1 MATRLAIVLSGGGAK
16 GAFQVGVLDALVN
29 GRGMKP
35 KIVVGTSTG
44 AIQALAVAQD
54 DVAGLVEVWQSIK
67 GNGDIYKRR
76 DALAGAILGANAIYD
91 AKPLQK
97 LLKNFYKPDRVA
109 ASGIELRLGVVS
121 LQSGQFQTIGQNATQ
136 LDRWVY
142 ASCAMP
148 VFFDPLKTIDKQ
160 QWVDGGVRDV
170 TPLSAALKLDPTG
183 VLVIRASPAPKT
195 PKPKSYSNFIE
206 IGLRAVGILQS
217 EVSLNDLENA
227 NLINDALA
235 ARDRMFAAL
244 QADGM
249 PADKANAILKALDT
263 ALARYHFAQNRVIEP
278 AEEYSETLEF
288 EPAKIRKAIEAGRAA
303 LEANWDSLQPILR

>member
-1 MATRLAIVLSGGGAK
+1 MAARLAVVLSGGGAK

-29 GRGMKP
+29 GHGVKP

-54 DVAGLVEVWQSIK
+54 DVTGLVDVWQSLS
-67 GNGDIYKRR
+67 GNSDIFKKR
-76 DALAGAILGANAIYD
+76 DALAGAIFGANAIYD

-97 LLKNFYKPDRVA
+97 LLKSFYKPERIA

-121 LQSGQFQTIGQNATQ
+121 LQSGRFQTIDQHAGQ

-148 VFFDPLKTIDKQ
+148 VFFDPLKTSDKQ

-170 TPLSAALKLDPTG
+170 TPLSAALRLNPSG
-183 VLVIRASPAPKT
+183 VLIIRASPAPHA
-195 PKPKSYSNFIE
+195 PKPKNYSNFIE
-206 IGLRAVGILQS
+206 IGLRAVSILQS

-227 NLINDALA
+227 TLINDALA
-235 ARDRMFAAL
+235 ARDRMFTAL
-244 QADGM
+244 QTEGLSADR
-249 PADKANAILKALDT
+249 ANAILKSLDAT
-263 ALARYHFAQNRVIEP
+263 LARYHFAQNRVIEP
-278 AEEYSETLEF
+278 AEEYSDTLEF
-288 EPAKIRKAIEAGRAA
+288 NPANIRRGIEAGRAA
-303 LEANWDSLQPILR
+303 LDANWDSLQPILR

>member
-1 MATRLAIVLSGGGAK
+1 MAARLAIVLSGGGAK

-29 GRGMKP
+29 GHGVKP
-35 KIVVGTSTG
+35 RIVVGTSTG

-54 DVAGLVEVWQSIK
+54 DVAALVDTWLALK
-67 GNGDIYKRR
+67 GNGDIYKKR
-76 DALAGAILGANAIYD
+76 DALAGAIFGANAIYD

-97 LLKNFYKPDRVA
+97 LLKAFYKPERIA
-109 ASGIELRLGVVS
+109 ASGVELRLGVVS
-121 LQSGQFQTIGQNATQ
+121 LQSGQFQTIGQNAGQ

-148 VFFDPLKTIDKQ
+148 VFFDPLKTTDKQ

-170 TPLSAALKLDPTG
+170 TPLSAALKLDPSG
-183 VLVIRASPAPKT
+183 VLVIRASPAPRAPT
-195 PKPKSYSNFIE
+195 PKGYSNFIE

-235 ARDRMFAAL
+235 ARDRMFATL
-244 QADGM
+244 QSEGL
-249 PADKANAILKALDT
+249 PADKANAILKPLDT

-278 AEEYSETLEF
+278 AEEFCETLEF
-288 EPAKIRKAIEAGRAA
+288 DPAKIRKAIDAGRAA
-303 LEANWDSLQPILR
+303 LEASWDSLQPILR